1 MSNDRREQILKAAAH
16 LFARQGYHVTT
27 VSDIA
32 KEAQVA
38 QGTVYLYFE
47 SKKAVFEALVD
58 ETLDLFKSVLSW
70 GSAHISAPDVA
81 ERLPGIF
88 RRVLGLLAENRI
100 LVRLMLTEV
109 RGADPQIEAKLL
121 AFYKDVVARIAEQL
135 RRGAERGVLRANLNP
150 ELAAHSL
157 IAVMERMAALIIS
170 EEEPDLDSMADEIAR
185 LQLCGILAQPAL
197 ARF

>member
-1 MSNDRREQILKAAAH
+1 ESNPAGNRVGGTEPFHARPLKRSGPIVSNDRREQILKAAAH

-47 SKKAVFEALVD
+47 SKNAVFEALVD

-70 GSAHISAPDVA
+70 GSAHIAAPDVA

-109 RGADPQIEAKLL
+109 R
-121 AFYKDVVARIAEQL
+121 
-135 RRGAERGVLRANLNP
+135 
-150 ELAAHSL
+150 
-157 IAVMERMAALIIS
+157 
-170 EEEPDLDSMADEIAR
+170 
-185 LQLCGILAQPAL
+185 
-197 ARF
+197 